1 MKRFLWAI
9 AVAAPTASAA
19 TFMVP
24 SDAALV
30 RASKAIA
37 VATAGD
43 SSARWAPGGWI
54 ETVTTLRI
62 DEPIKGPL
70 QTGQAIEVTEL
81 GGVIGSIG
89 YIVAGAPRY
98 TPGERVL
105 LFLETND
112 RGQWVSK
119 NMAVGK
125 FAFANGL
132 LQRDASEL
140 AGWDEGTGAPHR
152 ERSRDAARFLD
163 FVRATARGE
172 AAAVNYFV
180 ATPPLSPSVQSLTAN
195 ASPAVST
202 YLMEIG
208 GVGLRWNR
216 FPNPVV
222 FLSHGTQPGAP
233 GGGVTAAQR
242 GLAAWTSDPNS
253 NIVYQYGGTTTIAST
268 GLTPG
273 GHSDGV
279 NTIQFNDPAGEIPG
293 SFTGQGGATLAV
305 GGAWTDGTTHQAFG
319 ETFLTIVEAD
329 LVVQDRITGPGLT
342 GNGFDHVLTHELGH
356 TLGIRHSDD
365 PPPGGSSSSNAIMN
379 SSVDFNNDTMG
390 STLQA
395 WDREAIAAVYG
406 TGPAVNPCIPPSI
419 TTQPQSVAL
428 GTAAVVLQ
436 VVATGDSPLRYQWY
450 VGARGNA
457 SQPIPN
463 ATGSAVEVQPAVTT
477 TYWVRVT
484 NSCGLAD
491 SEAATV
497 TVNGC
502 AAVTIN
508 SISSSTSI
516 IEGKST
522 ALTAG
527 ASGGTG
533 LTFQWFI
540 GTPGVTT
547 SPAGIG
553 SSLTVTPSTTTSY
566 WLRVTNSCGAFA
578 DSDVVVITVQ
588 PCHAPQILAQ
598 PSGGDVL
605 MGRNAVLFVADNGT
619 SPKTY
624 QWYEGNRS
632 DTSRPVLNAAA
643 ASFTTP
649 TLLAPASYWVR
660 ITNDCGTIDSA
671 SAAITVVTTCEK
683 AAIVS
688 NPADQQVPLGG
699 SAILNVVATGT
710 SLVYAWYQGP
720 VFDFTK
726 PVGGSAPVLVTPPI
740 TAPTQYWVRVSD
752 GCGNSVNSVAV
763 TVSPAMRRRP
773 SR

>member
-1 MKRFLWAI
+1 
-9 AVAAPTASAA
+9 
-19 TFMVP
+19 
-24 SDAALV
+24 
-30 RASKAIA
+30 
-37 VATAGD
+37 
-43 SSARWAPGGWI
+43 
-54 ETVTTLRI
+54 
-62 DEPIKGPL
+62 
-70 QTGQAIEVTEL
+70 
-81 GGVIGSIG
+81 GSIG

-436 VVATGDSPLRYQWY
+436 VVATG
-450 VGARGNA
+450 
-457 SQPIPN
+457 
-463 ATGSAVEVQPAVTT
+463 
-477 TYWVRVT
+477 
-484 NSCGLAD
+484 
-491 SEAATV
+491 
-497 TVNGC
+497 
-502 AAVTIN
+502 
-508 SISSSTSI
+508 
-516 IEGKST
+516 
-522 ALTAG
+522 
-527 ASGGTG
+527 
-533 LTFQWFI
+533 
-540 GTPGVTT
+540 
-547 SPAGIG
+547 
-553 SSLTVTPSTTTSY
+553 
-566 WLRVTNSCGAFA
+566 
-578 DSDVVVITVQ
+578 
-588 PCHAPQILAQ
+588 
-598 PSGGDVL
+598 
-605 MGRNAVLFVADNGT
+605 
-619 SPKTY
+619 
-624 QWYEGNRS
+624 
-632 DTSRPVLNAAA
+632 
-643 ASFTTP
+643 
-649 TLLAPASYWVR
+649 
-660 ITNDCGTIDSA
+660 
-671 SAAITVVTTCEK
+671 
-683 AAIVS
+683 
-688 NPADQQVPLGG
+688 
-699 SAILNVVATGT
+699 
-710 SLVYAWYQGP
+710 
-720 VFDFTK
+720 
-726 PVGGSAPVLVTPPI
+726 
-740 TAPTQYWVRVSD
+740 
-752 GCGNSVNSVAV
+752 
-763 TVSPAMRRRP
+763 
-773 SR
+773 